1 MPRSADSKVAAAIKN
16 IETAAGILT
25 NLVRDLQ
32 TREVLAGRVLRYEP
46 MAGNVPRL
54 AGHLAGCL

>member
-1 MPRSADSKVAAAIKN
+1 M
-16 IETAAGILT
+16 LT